1 MKITLDTNVL
11 ARVLVDDP
19 AAPAQCTVARKA
31 LAGATVVLI
40 AQTVQI
46 ELCWVLETAFGLRH
60 AEIVRVLD
68 VLRAHPR
75 LQIEHRS
82 TFEAACTRFSSDT
95 TWGFADCMIATAA
108 AAHDAALVTFD
119 KRLARL
125 AGVPALR

>member
-19 AAPAQCTVARKA
+19 AAPAQCAAARKA
-31 LAGATVVLI
+31 LAAATAVFVP
-40 AQTVQI
+40 QTVQI

-60 AEIVRVLD
+60 AEIARVLD
-68 VLRAHPR
+68 VLRANPR
-75 LQIEHRS
+75 VQIEHRN
-82 TFEAACTRFSSDT
+82 TFEAVLARFSADAA
-95 TWGFADCMIATAA
+95 WGFADCMIATAA

-125 AGVPALR
+125 AGTAVLR